1 MKKRSSVILAV
12 VLSFCLL
19 ILCLSPVIGCCHNCN
34 DDDCA
39 ICRAVCAVSNLFKTA
54 GLFPFT
60 AAAAAYLIIEQ
71 IKSEHSAVTVTA
83 SSPVELHTVILS

>member
-19 ILCLSPVIGCCHNCN
+19 ILCLSPVIGCCHNC
-34 DDDCA
+34 
-39 ICRAVCAVSNLFKTA
+39 RAVCAVSNLFKTA

-60 AAAAAYLIIEQ
+60 AAAAAYLIIGQ